1 MSRLKVSLLAI
12 GGFLGIVALAA
23 VIKVVQ
29 INHLVNLPQDEPV
42 TTVTAAPVL
51 NDSWQS
57 RIAAVGSLAPV
68 EGVTVA
74 AELGGKIT
82 RIAFD
87 AGSTVQ
93 AGDVLVQLDTAT
105 EEAQLRAAEA
115 AVELAKINLDRSREL
130 LAKSTISKAEF
141 DTNDAQFKQ
150 AAAQADNIRAVIAKK
165 TIRAPFAGR
174 LGIRRV
180 NLGQILNPGDA
191 IVPLQSLDPIFADF
205 SLPQQRLGQIAA
217 GQPVRV
223 VTDDG
228 TDDTGAI
235 AGADT
240 ATNAAA
246 GNAGAVFEGT
256 ITAINPEVDAA
267 TRNVR
272 VQATLRNPDERLRP
286 GMFVNV
292 TVLLPRTTK
301 VVAVPATAVLY
312 APYGDSVFV
321 IEDKKDEKTGEAVK
335 DAGGKPVQILRK
347 EVVRLGEQ
355 RGDFIAV
362 TSGLKGGETVVTSG
376 VFKLRDRIPVVIDN
390 KLAPVARLA
399 PNPNDT

>member
-12 GGFLGIVALAA
+12 GGFLGIIALVV
-23 VIKVVQ
+23 VIKGVQ
-29 INHLVNLPQDEPV
+29 INHLVNMPQDEPV

-57 RIAAVGSLAPV
+57 HLAAIGSLAPV

-87 AGSTVQ
+87 AGSTVK

-150 AAAQADNIRAVIAKK
+150 ASAQADNIRAVIAKK

-174 LGIRRV
+174 LGIRLV

-191 IVPLQSLDPIFADF
+191 IVPLQSLDPIFVDF
-205 SLPQQRLGQIAA
+205 SLPQQRLGQVAA
-217 GQPVRV
+217 AQPVRV
-223 VTDDG
+223 VTD
-228 TDDTGAI
+228 
-235 AGADT
+235 AD
-240 ATNAAA
+240 
-246 GNAGAVFEGT
+246 AGAVFEGK

-272 VQATLRNPDERLRP
+272 VQATLRNPDEQLRP

-292 TVLLPRTTK
+292 TVLLPHTSK

-312 APYGDSVFV
+312 APYGDSVFI

-335 DAGGKPVQILRK
+335 GSDGKPVQILRK

-376 VFKLRDRIPVVIDN
+376 VFKLRDKIPVVVDN
-390 KLAPVARLA
+390 KLAPIAQLA
-399 PNPNDT
+399 PKPNDT